1 MKLLLDEDSEA
12 RLLVC
17 RLQAAGHDVAT
28 VGALEHRGRPDDDI
42 LRLARQTQ
50 RVLLT
55 RNCADFQRLHDA
67 DDHHPGILAVYQE
80 RDPRKDMTYEAIVT
94 AIDAL
99 ERNEIPIAGMFVC
112 LNLWRQPRVPPLS

>member
-28 VGALEHRGRPDDDI
+28 VGALEHRGRPDDAI
-42 LRLARQTQ
+42 LLLARQTQ

-55 RNCADFQRLHDA
+55 RNCADFKRLHDA
-67 DDHHPGILAVYQE
+67 DDRHPGILAVYQE
-80 RDPRKDMTYEAIVT
+80 RDPSKDMTYEAIVS
-94 AIDAL
+94 AIETL
-99 ERNEIPIAGMFVC
+99 IRTGVPIAGMFVC
-112 LNLWRQPRVPPLS
+112 LNLWRQPRVPRLS